1 MFFNPIWKAATTR
14 VGAVS
19 LLTLFL
25 ALPGAESVR
34 ADDDIPGRR
43 AGGGTRS
50 GNPSCTFNRTPLMAI
65 VPETAT
71 GLTAQRSPTLYFYLP
86 PMDAKQVAEFVLLD
100 GTDDTVVYEETLQIG
115 EESGILGVTIPT
127 DQTDFELKTDR
138 NYHWYFSIICDPE
151 DRSGDVV
158 VEGRIRRTDLEPTL
172 LTQLNQ
178 KTPLEQVDLY
188 LKAELWYDALST
200 LAQLQPDRGDDPAVV
215 AAWNQLLQSV
225 DLGVLAREPVLQP

>member
-1 MFFNPIWKAATTR
+1 MLFNPIWKPAFAR

-25 ALPGAESVR
+25 ALPGAEWVR

-50 GNPSCTFNRTPLMAI
+50 GNPSCTFNQTPLMAV
-65 VPETAT
+65 VPKTAT
-71 GLTAQRSPTLYFYLP
+71 GLTAQGSPTLYFYLP
-86 PMDAKQVAEFVLLD
+86 PMETNQVGEFVLLD
-100 GTDDTVVYEETLQIG
+100 STDDTVVYEETLQIG
-115 EESGILGVTIPT
+115 GESGIIGVTIPSNR
-127 DQTDFELKTDR
+127 TDFELKTDR
-138 NYHWYFSIICDPE
+138 DYQWYFSIVCDPE

-172 LTQLNQ
+172 VTQLNQ
-178 KTPLEQVDLY
+178 GTPLEQVNLY
-188 LKAELWYDALST
+188 LKAELWYDALSI
-200 LAQLQPDRGDDPAVV
+200 LAQLQPDRGDDPAVS

-225 DLGVLAREPVLQP
+225 DLGVLAREPVLRP